1 VLQKKQTTMGDR
13 ETQQRI
19 YGYRML
25 KLLAL
30 QAGSDHRETERM
42 LSEYSQAGAGEIL
55 DLTFVDL
62 ELEALS
68 PTDALEAFDRA
79 SEQFYLVSN
88 REDRK
93 AFLLEALRIVRADD
107 HLNLQENIMISR
119 LFTAWLS

>member
-1 VLQKKQTTMGDR
+1 MGDR
-13 ETQQRI
+13 ETQQKA

-30 QAGSDHRETERM
+30 QAGDTHEAAEHLLSD
-42 LSEYSQAGAGEIL
+42 YSQASPGALL
-55 DLTFVDL
+55 DLTMTDL

-68 PTDALEAFDRA
+68 VKDALEAFDRA
-79 SEQFYLVSN
+79 AEQFYLHSD
-88 REDRK
+88 REERK

-107 HLNLQENIMISR
+107 RLTLQENIMVSR